1 MNFVCSFDK
10 IICFFLGNNKYKKLK
25 FYLLTLWLNFIIYVQ
40 ININK
45 NIKLM
50 KEKLVISGDFEKYLS
65 EQGIKIDYYENGVI
79 RIRADRDDLIA
90 KTVGKILGLN
100 PTLTASAIT
109 LIPGE
114 VTSSG
119 LISIYGAIV
128 VFSKKTRKPISDF
141 RCGPSNIG

>member
-1 MNFVCSFDK
+1 M
-10 IICFFLGNNKYKKLK
+10 IK
-25 FYLLTLWLNFIIYVQ
+25 FYYIVQ

-100 PTLTASAIT
+100 PTLNASAIT

-128 VFSKKTRKPISDF
+128 VFSKKARMPISDF